1 MSPVPTS
8 LCRQV
13 AKHCGR
19 SKLSYLDLLP
29 VIAHTC
35 GETGKRFKGRR
46 RAHVAYLIGLA
57 SLAYVVYLTCLV
69 YLVYWVPVAVLAYV
83 NITCLVYLFNLFQYP
98 LGSLQR

>member
-8 LCRQV
+8 LRRQV

-19 SKLSYLDLLP
+19 SKLFYLDLLP

-35 GETGKRFKGRR
+35 SETGKRLKGRW

-57 SLAYVVYLTCLV
+57 SLAS
-69 YLVYWVPVAVLAYV
+69 LAYV
-83 NITCLVYLFNLFQYP
+83 VNCIQLINAMGMGRLEA
-98 LGSLQR
+98 